1 MVSNVF
7 VSVNNNMLNRVR
19 RALGHEGTIAPF
31 PMQFLSPCPAEQAT
45 ETDLARLF
53 CEELVKVG
61 GHASV
66 VAKSEELKSALERI
80 MVAEKP
86 DLVALSDIV
95 ASVHE
100 QLFNALRAGGIRF
113 LSNNSLNEFE
123 TYKRELLSAGV
134 GITTADY
141 AIADT
146 GTLVLLSG
154 GERHRLV
161 SLLPPV
167 HVCLL
172 DARRI
177 FPNLAALLAHLREQ
191 VYSDESSPQATT
203 FITGPSR
210 TADIEQTLT
219 TGVHGPYRLEVL
231 LTNGF
236 DWR

>member
-1 MVSNVF
+1 M
-7 VSVNNNMLNRVR
+7 RVPSQG
-19 RALGHEGTIAPF
+19 AAVG
-31 PMQFLSPCPAEQAT
+31 
-45 ETDLARLF
+45 TDLVQLF
-53 CEELVKVG
+53 CEELTKVG

-66 VAKSEELKSALERI
+66 SESSAELKNSLAQILFTEEPI
-80 MVAEKP
+80 
-86 DLVALSDIV
+86 LVAVSDLMAALHEDLLTNFEAEGVRFLRPPPLSDQPL
-95 ASVHE
+95 AT
-100 QLFNALRAGGIRF
+100 QL
-113 LSNNSLNEFE
+113 E
-123 TYKRELLSAGV
+123 TYRRELLSAGF
-134 GITTADY
+134 GITMADY

-172 DARRI
+172 DSRRI
-177 FPNLAALLAHLREQ
+177 FPNLAQLLTYLHEH
-191 VYSDESSPQATT
+191 VYTDESPPQATT

-231 LTNGF
+231 LTL
-236 DWR
+236 